1 MGECFGTSEEKRQQ
15 IRRQKDRIDRMKRVR
30 SISDVSYL
38 FIFLNEQNKP
48 RGTYSDD
55 SLSK

>member
-38 FIFLNEQNKP
+38 FIFLNEQNKL

-55 SLSK
+55 ILSK